1 MKRITTGSIVNNRR
15 LISFTYSDKKQKRW
29 TYECLTCNTVSHG
42 TVQNLK
48 VISCMYCKR
57 LQTKN
62 AMLEALRD
70 IPITT
75 PMNKWPKIIKAKQ
88 KVSNAITPLEQEIQA
103 IEGQS

>member
-1 MKRITTGSIVNNRR
+1 MKRTTIGSIVNNRR
-15 LISFTYSDKKQKRW
+15 LISFTYNHKKQKRW
-29 TYECLTCNTVSHG
+29 TYECLSCNTVSHG
-42 TVQNLK
+42 TVQNLR

-62 AMLEALRD
+62 AMMEALREM
-70 IPITT
+70 PLSV

-88 KVSNAITPLEQEIQA
+88 KAPNAITPLEQEIQA

>member
-1 MKRITTGSIVNNRR
+1 MKRITTGSVVNNRR
-15 LISFTYSDKKQKRW
+15 LISFTYNSRKQKRW
-29 TYECLTCNTVSHG
+29 TYQCLSCNTVSHG

-88 KVSNAITPLEQEIQA
+88 KVSNAITPLQQEIQA